1 MGALVSCS
9 ERQSQGPR
17 ASLAAEQTT
26 GLSSWAAATPAWPAV
41 PHRWAPQIVRM
52 AGDRRAPRVGEDGS
66 PSSYGELSRCPSLTG
81 CGGRSRRGRGA
92 QQLKGTCSGQQD
104 ARPRRFHD
112 THSTGSQDG
121 PRTLPALPFDSELRP
136 AHHLQCSPCCRILHS
151 CLIWKRPSSPGTW
164 RVFKHLLT

>member
-26 GLSSWAAATPAWPAV
+26 GLSSWAAATPAWPTV

-92 QQLKGTCSGQQD
+92 QQLKGTRSGQQD
-104 ARPRRFHD
+104 ALHAALT
-112 THSTGSQDG
+112 THTLRAV
-121 PRTLPALPFDSELRP
+121 RTVQGLCPL
-136 AHHLQCSPCCRILHS
+136 C
-151 CLIWKRPSSPGTW
+151 
-164 RVFKHLLT
+164 LLTLNSDQPIISSAPPAVEYFIPVSSGNAPVVPARGESLNIC